1 MGRCRHRDVIR
12 RLLLLLLLGCSLP
25 LLADDFERGMAA
37 LDHGDLE
44 RAFELWQPLA
54 EAGHPNA
61 QFGLGVMYYEGIVV
75 PRDYEEAN
83 YWFLLAAEQ
92 GFAPAQY
99 NLGNA
104 YRHGTGVAPDPQ
116 RAIYWWEQAAK
127 QEFGPALYNLATTF
141 ALGEGVP
148 RDRAR
153 ALDYYRRAAATGHPV
168 AQAIVEGIRPV
179 PGDDAGPRSETVTA
193 SAPRLSTRQAS
204 NTEPTD
210 DCERRLAEHP
220 QGHVVQLM
228 ASRQPRSARDFV
240 RRHRLQDTLLC
251 SYPHRGETWQ
261 ALLLGPFPDRA
272 AATRALNTLPPA
284 VRAGGA
290 YVRSVKSVRALR
302 AGAGAS

>member
-1 MGRCRHRDVIR
+1 MPRP
-12 RLLLLLLLGCSLP
+12 LLLLLLLGCTASVC
-25 LLADDFERGMAA
+25 ADDFDRGMAA
-37 LDHGDLE
+37 LDQGDLA

-54 EAGHPNA
+54 RAGDPNA

-75 PRDYEEAN
+75 PRNYEEAN

-116 RAIYWWEQAAK
+116 RAIHWWERAAE
-127 QEFGPALYNLATTF
+127 QDFGPALYNLATTY
-141 ALGEGVP
+141 ALGEDVP

-168 AQAIVEGIRPV
+168 ARAIVEGSRPL
-179 PGDDAGPRSETVTA
+179 PGDAADDRPDPAATA
-193 SAPRLSTRQAS
+193 ERPASRTQQESGRDDCTRRLSQRPNGQ
-204 NTEPTD
+204 
-210 DCERRLAEHP
+210 L
-220 QGHVVQLM
+220 VQLM
-228 ASRQPRSARDFV
+228 AGRRPESAEAFV
-240 RRHRLQDTLLC
+240 RVHRLQDSLLC
-251 SYPHRGETWQ
+251 SYPHGGETWRL
-261 ALLLGPFPDRA
+261 LLLGPFPDRA
-272 AATRALNTLPPA
+272 SATHALNALPRA

-302 AGAGAS
+302 AGGGPP